1 MGPRGSPSRC
11 SGPNRPQNSWR
22 TQGGSGRQHHVLMEI
37 QLSKVSWGLSIESHL
52 DGGQARHAIPGTQP
66 ALHHGH
72 LAPSPR
78 SGTMSLSVCRVQ
90 PCHSPGAVLDFGGSS
105 EHGRK
110 KPRFPGIMCGSGGS
124 YGSVDLYGVAG
135 DKCLGKA
142 SQGGARHREEPRVFL
157 RGCCWHRDPREGAG

>member
-37 QLSKVSWGLSIESHL
+37 QLSKVSWGLRTESHL

-66 ALHHGH
+66 ALPHGH
-72 LAPSPR
+72 LAPGPR
-78 SGTMSLSVCRVQ
+78 SGTMSPSVCRAQ
-90 PCHSPGAVLDFGGSS
+90 PCHPPGAVLDVGGSS

-110 KPRFPGIMCGSGGS
+110 KPHFPVTCVVVEGAT
-124 YGSVDLYGVAG
+124 DLYGAEG

-142 SQGGARHREEPRVFL
+142 SQGGAQ
-157 RGCCWHRDPREGAG
+157 GAQGGAARLEKVSLAQRPAGGVG